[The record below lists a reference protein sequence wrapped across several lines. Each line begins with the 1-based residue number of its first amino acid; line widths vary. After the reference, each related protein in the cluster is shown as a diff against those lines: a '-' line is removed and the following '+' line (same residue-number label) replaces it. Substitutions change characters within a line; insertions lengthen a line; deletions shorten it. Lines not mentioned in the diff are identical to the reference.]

1 MQLNEKRLYTVAENS
16 KLIGISDYT
25 IRKYIRSGELRF
37 TCKRSKWYMI
47 SLDNLR
53 DFASRESKYIYIFD
67 ILNGY
72 SVCRDNRKIIKPL
85 DSDELSRDSFQA
97 ESEKVLRLKIR
108 IKELEIKI
116 LKYESKFGPLE

>member
-1 MQLNEKRLYTVAENS
+1 MQLNEKRLYTVAEIS
-16 KLIGISDYT
+16 KIIGISDFT
-25 IRKYIRSGELRF
+25 IRKYIRSGKLKF

-53 DFASRESKYIYIFD
+53 DFASRESKYNYIFD

-72 SVCRDNRKIIKPL
+72 SVCRDNRKVIN
-85 DSDELSRDSFQA
+85 DELSKDSFQA

-108 IKELEIKI
+108 IKELEIKL

>member
-1 MQLNEKRLYTVAENS
+1 MQLNEKRLYTVAEIS
-16 KLIGISDYT
+16 KIIGISDFT
-25 IRKYIRSGELRF
+25 IRKCIRSGKLRF

-47 SLDNLR
+47 SLDDLR
-53 DFASRESKYIYIFD
+53 DFASKESKYNYIFD

-72 SVCRDNRKIIKPL
+72 SACRDSRKVIKPL
-85 DSDELSRDSFQA
+85 NSDELSMDCFQT

-108 IKELEIKI
+108 IKELEIKL

>member
-1 MQLNEKRLYTVAENS
+1 MQLNEKRLYTVAEIS
-16 KLIGISDYT
+16 KIIGISDFT
-25 IRKYIRSGELRF
+25 IRKYIRSGKLKF

-53 DFASRESKYIYIFD
+53 DFASRESKYNYIFD

-72 SVCRDNRKIIKPL
+72 SACRDNRKVIN
-85 DSDELSRDSFQA
+85 DELSKDSFQA

-108 IKELEIKI
+108 IKELEINL

>member
-1 MQLNEKRLYTVAENS
+1 MQLNEKRLYTVSEIS
-16 KLIGISDYT
+16 KIIGISDFT
-25 IRKYIRSGELRF
+25 IRKYIRSGKLKF

-53 DFASRESKYIYIFD
+53 DFASRESKYNYIFD

-72 SVCRDNRKIIKPL
+72 SVCRDNRKVIN
-85 DSDELSRDSFQA
+85 DELSKDSFQA

-108 IKELEIKI
+108 IKELEIKL

>member
-1 MQLNEKRLYTVAENS
+1 MQLNEKRLYTVAEIS
-16 KLIGISDYT
+16 KIIGISDFT
-25 IRKYIRSGELRF
+25 IRKYIRSGKLKF

-53 DFASRESKYIYIFD
+53 DFASRESKYNYIFD

-72 SVCRDNRKIIKPL
+72 SACRDNRKVIN
-85 DSDELSRDSFQA
+85 DELSKDSFQA

-108 IKELEIKI
+108 IKELEIKL